1 MKESL
6 SKKEMLR
13 YNMYRMFKDDA
24 IPYADMEDF
33 IVMWQALA
41 DKWEIH
47 LSDDEWEQFAEEI
60 NSEASN
66 RQNVFNEIFD
76 TYFNQ

>member
-13 YNMYRMFKDDA
+13 ANMYRMFKDDT

-33 IVMWQALA
+33 VVMWQALA
-41 DKWEIH
+41 DKWEIY
-47 LSDDEWEQFAEEI
+47 LSDEEWEEFTEEI

-66 RQNVFNEIFD
+66 RQSVFNNIFD
-76 TYFNQ
+76 THF

>member
-13 YNMYRMFKDDA
+13 ANMYRMFKDDT

-33 IVMWQALA
+33 VVMWQALA
-41 DKWEIH
+41 DKWELY
-47 LSDDEWEQFAEEI
+47 LSDDEWEEFTEEI

-66 RQNVFNEIFD
+66 RQNIFNQIFD
-76 TYFNQ
+76 KYFNQ

>member
-1 MKESL
+1 
-6 SKKEMLR
+6 
-13 YNMYRMFKDDA
+13 
-24 IPYADMEDF
+24 MEDF

-47 LSDDEWEQFAEEI
+47 LTDDEWEEFAEEI

-66 RQNVFNEIFD
+66 RQNIFNQIFD
-76 TYFNQ
+76 KHF